1 MRDTHIQTG
10 ISHFVLVCKT
20 FFNYVVKYNHMTQEQ
35 SLEACSDYYAE
46 RDKKDLEIHN

>member
-1 MRDTHIQTG
+1 MKLEKIILTI
-10 ISHFVLVCKT
+10 FLKT
-20 FFNYVVKYNHMTQEQ
+20 IDFSTLMWYNHMTQEQ